1 MSTLARDL
9 PRLIAA
15 QISIHAGMTGL
26 RMATPLLALSQG
38 HSPAAVGVLLALF
51 ALTQVFLAL
60 PAGSYTVQVQA
71 TTGRSTRPLV
81 VAR

>member
-1 MSTLARDL
+1 M
-9 PRLIAA
+9 
-15 QISIHAGMTGL
+15 AGPIL
-26 RMATPLLALSQG
+26 WPN
-38 HSPAAVGVLLALF
+38 PAADRVQLDWSTAHGMISLVVIDMAGREVLRRSLNASTGPLSMD
-51 ALTQVFLAL
+51 VSAL